1 MPVAQCVAATQ
12 TLSSETVST
21 ELPDLFS
28 DDTEDSIREQSE
40 STLGLVTTNLDPKR
54 MD

>member
-1 MPVAQCVAATQ
+1 M
-12 TLSSETVST
+12 LSSETVST
-21 ELPDLFS
+21 ELPDLFN
-28 DDTEDSIREQSE
+28 DDTQESIREQSE